1 MNGWIIYNGHLQ
13 GEKFHDYAHWLQ
25 TASERKGL
33 NMQLVKNTE
42 LLVTYTDGKS
52 NLQLNEQPDF
62 VLFGDKDIPL
72 ALELENLGIP
82 VFNRGQA
89 IAICDDKGLTYQQ
102 LANQG
107 VPFPKTILAPK
118 IFSGTDVTD
127 YTPYA
132 TIAKELGYPFIIK
145 ENFGSF
151 GQQVYLIQNEQ
162 ELLEKVN
169 ELESTPHL
177 FQELV
182 QTSYGKDIRL
192 NVVGKKVIASMMR
205 QANDDFRANVTV
217 GAVTIPY
224 APSEEECELAI
235 QASQIVGA
243 DFAGVDL
250 LFGEGDK
257 RLICEVNS
265 NPHIRSIYECTG
277 VNVADAMLDYVIAVL
292 SKKEKRR

>member
-13 GEKFHDYAHWLQ
+13 GEKFLDYANWLQ
-25 TASERKGL
+25 AAGERKRL
-33 NMQLVKNTE
+33 HMQLVKNIE

-89 IAICDDKGLTYQQ
+89 IEICDDKGLTYQR
-102 LANQG
+102 LANQDL
-107 VPFPKTILAPK
+107 PFPKTILAPK

-162 ELLEKVN
+162 ELLEKVT
-169 ELESTPHL
+169 ELGSTPHL
-177 FQELV
+177 FQELI

-192 NVVGKKVIASMMR
+192 NVVGEKVIASMMR
-205 QANDDFRANVTV
+205 QAKDDFRANVTA

-224 APSEEECELAI
+224 EPSKEECELAI
-235 QASQIVGA
+235 QASQIVGT

-250 LFGEGDK
+250 LFGEDNK